1 MGCALTECHRCRI
14 ADCQREVPESVS
26 PHGVCLGHYLEMAFV
41 RIESALA
48 LRDQSARVKPEEFDW
63 LLSQGDFA
71 AQALA
76 KGGGATDPIERTRLL
91 ELLLCVANLHEHAA
105 HHSVEATR
113 SVQPGEPTRC
123 SPSGR
128 SAAAR

>member
-1 MGCALTECHRCRI
+1 
-14 ADCQREVPESVS
+14 
-26 PHGVCLGHYLEMAFV
+26 MAFV

-48 LRDQSARVKPEEFDW
+48 LCDQSARVKPEEFDW

-76 KGGGATDPIERTRLL
+76 QGGGATDPIERTRLL

-113 SVQPGEPTRC
+113 SVQPGEATRC
-123 SPSGR
+123 SPPGR

>member
-1 MGCALTECHRCRI
+1 MRSLSA
-14 ADCQREVPESVS
+14 Q
-26 PHGVCLGHYLEMAFV
+26 GVCVGHYLEMAFA
-41 RIESALA
+41 RIETALA
-48 LRDQSARVKPEEFDW
+48 LCKQSAPVEPEEFDW

-91 ELLLCVANLHEHAA
+91 ELLLCVANLHEYTA
-105 HHSVEATR
+105 HHSVEAARPTKPGETTR
-113 SVQPGEPTRC
+113 STPHGESTPCPPT
-123 SPSGR
+123 GR